1 MCLKMEEFEFVNYDA
16 PRLRFELDQEKQ
28 MKEMLEDS
36 VSELST
42 TVMNLE
48 KRLAC
53 VEDEGNE
60 WKTRH
65 DTQQEL
71 NRQLERQIALL
82 QEKLEEIRANPVDR
96 FSSIRTYDEMPLG
109 ALKQLLKQLEN
120 DKKSL
125 QSQLKDYMLR
135 TEQEAKAYH
144 KANDERRTY
153 LAEISQASAV
163 LDSSRKQQMVQAHG
177 TMENQLVKGS
187 YNLLSTNKDSER
199 GPIRK
204 TATIS
209 RLPKIKR

>member
-96 FSSIRTYDEMPLG
+96 FSSIRTYDEMPLV
-109 ALKQLLKQLEN
+109 
-120 DKKSL
+120 S
-125 QSQLKDYMLR
+125 M
-135 TEQEAKAYH
+135 
-144 KANDERRTY
+144 
-153 LAEISQASAV
+153 IF
-163 LDSSRKQQMVQAHG
+163 
-177 TMENQLVKGS
+177 
-187 YNLLSTNKDSER
+187 
-199 GPIRK
+199 
-204 TATIS
+204 
-209 RLPKIKR
+209 

>member
-135 TEQEAKAYH
+135 TEQEAKA
-144 KANDERRTY
+144 
-153 LAEISQASAV
+153 SAV